1 MATRKIIPFFII
13 FFLCITASRYSY
25 SIELAPSEEQ
35 IENALK
41 IGMSHNVNIF
51 GLDEIKPACFGD
63 WPGGDGGIVE
73 TKLIYL
79 AIISSMRF
87 NAGMPDVSK
96 EKIES
101 IMNSKDMPI
110 RISSTQ
116 KVFNVLLKQNGRTIE
131 PSRIEEGMQMPPGG
145 GSGGGSHPQSLK
157 VYFNYSELNP
167 KAKTTIVLVEDYG
180 EIEFDIEFAKFD

>member
-13 FFLCITASRYSY
+13 FFLCISAHFSY
-25 SIELAPSEEQ
+25 SIELAPTEEQ
-35 IENALK
+35 IQNALK
-41 IGMSHNVNIF
+41 LGMSHNVNIF
-51 GLDEIKPACFGD
+51 GLDEIKPARFGD
-63 WPGGDGGIVE
+63 WPNGDGGIVE

-110 RISSTQ
+110 RVSSTK
-116 KVFNVLLKQNGRTIE
+116 KVFKVLLKQNGRTIE

-145 GSGGGSHPQSLK
+145 GSGGDHPQSLK